1 MLRKQKIQHK
11 HKQQQQQ
18 NNKKQKL
25 FKRFGTFFLYTQN
38 ILGQVTS

>member
-18 NNKKQKL
+18 NNKRQKL
-25 FKRFGTFFLYTQN
+25 FKRFGTFFFCTHK
-38 ILGQVTS
+38 TF